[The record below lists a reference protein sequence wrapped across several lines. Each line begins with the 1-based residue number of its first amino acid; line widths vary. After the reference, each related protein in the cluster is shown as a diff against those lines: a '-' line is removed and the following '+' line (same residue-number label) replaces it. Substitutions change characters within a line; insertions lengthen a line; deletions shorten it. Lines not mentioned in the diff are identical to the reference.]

1 MIATLSACIAIVA
14 ARAVPVVEV
23 EDTVATYAPANNG
36 AGPLWCYGAP
46 LIARVGDRVYAS
58 ALETGVDVEPLCNT
72 RWRLFAREDD
82 GAWELIG
89 HATEFDTREP
99 CPLGATQDGRVFLSI
114 NPLID
119 LSGRRSGP
127 SDPQLLEFTS
137 PAPGAE
143 PQALDVPWA
152 GGHTF
157 TEHSYRGFAVDGE
170 AGEQLAMNIDS
181 PTGDQ
186 FWAHRD
192 AGGNWTNAGR
202 VPFPIRSCYPQ
213 VSLRHGGGHVL
224 AIRDIVEPVD
234 ERREYKFEQTQ
245 RKWDYVFRRLF
256 YAWTPDISSE
266 QFGDAIEIDDV
277 DATSGHISNLDMFIA
292 DDGAAHILYLRRT
305 VQSTSMRDRFFPDER
320 IAADLVH
327 VVLRDGIEAS
337 RQTLI
342 AGGEGTSGL
351 QPAYG
356 RFHRDADGGLHV
368 VYAASGTNGLIA
380 LTDDGPGEPVTIPLE
395 EPFGTFFTATE
406 RGGSP
411 PSDTLDLFG
420 IGREGQVL
428 RYARVQ
434 LP

>member
-1 MIATLSACIAIVA
+1 M
-14 ARAVPVVEV
+14 
-23 EDTVATYAPANNG
+23 
-36 AGPLWCYGAP
+36 
-46 LIARVGDRVYAS
+46 
-58 ALETGVDVEPLCNT
+58 
-72 RWRLFAREDD
+72 LF
-82 GAWELIG
+82 
-89 HATEFDTREP
+89 
-99 CPLGATQDGRVFLSI
+99 
-114 NPLID
+114 
-119 LSGRRSGP
+119 RS
-127 SDPQLLEFTS
+127 QLLEFTS

-234 ERREYKFEQTQ
+234 EWREYKFEQTQ